1 MRYLHDVAT
10 TLDAKMMYSNP
21 KRRRTDGPSRRV
33 SVTEYWSMVRSR
45 ASKHAARV
53 HTRRCASRVVLG
65 DVSTYST
72 RSEQSQWK
80 ILTKRSVT
88 NMTTNLTLNSSRN
101 MVIARQVS
109 MMASL
114 LRSYSLSTSA
124 SRSCPRKM
132 ALNRWPRH
140 KVSANMRLPITTTLS
155 LLVERYSIAGKY
167 CSRVLRAWYTRP
179 PATTKEPT
187 TYLVSLMVPRKDAI
201 GLETRLALLWTVVGP
216 PEAQF
221 DLTSPG
227 QSPNR
232 TAAFFPGEGEL
243 FVDCFRHPAR
253 EVYDITSS

>member
-33 SVTEYWSMVRSR
+33 SVTEYWSMVRSS

-201 GLETRLALLWTVVGP
+201 GLETRLGAPLDCRRSARGP
-216 PEAQF
+216 IRPDVTWPITKQDRGF
-221 DLTSPG
+221 FSWRG
-227 QSPNR
+227 R
-232 TAAFFPGEGEL
+232 AFRRL
-243 FVDCFRHPAR
+243 FQAPSQGGV
-253 EVYDITSS
+253 